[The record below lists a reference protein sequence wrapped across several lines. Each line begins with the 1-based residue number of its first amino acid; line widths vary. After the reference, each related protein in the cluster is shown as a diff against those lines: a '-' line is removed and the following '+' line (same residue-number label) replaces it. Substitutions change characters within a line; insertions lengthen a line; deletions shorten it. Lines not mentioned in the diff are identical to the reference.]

1 LQIDDKEVVV
11 SEATSSERRNSEE
24 RLLVGELT
32 HRINNE
38 FAAAIAVVS
47 LAAARS
53 PNGEVKS
60 ALAEIEGR
68 LHSYAQVN
76 RCLQI
81 PSQDMVINASAQLQR
96 LCQSI
101 SRARL
106 DCRGIELQFAGRP
119 VEMNSER
126 CWRLSMIISELITN
140 AARRAFG
147 DRGGKIQV
155 KLFRSG
161 PFVKCRVAD
170 DGAAPEKSRPG
181 LGSAIVE
188 RLIASLDG
196 TINQHFGPRG
206 TVYDMIFPVGSWAQ
220 HAGPSAFSPPKRR
233 DTVLRVGPLELDLIE
248 RTAWRGDRAISLR
261 PREFRLLEYMMRRK
275 EQVLT
280 RAMLLEEVW
289 NYKFVPQTNL
299 IDVHMGRLRR
309 KVDELHELPTIHNVR
324 GVGFILRAP
333 A

>member
-1 LQIDDKEVVV
+1 LQINDKEAVV
-11 SEATSSERRNSEE
+11 SETTSSKRRNSEQ
-24 RLLVGELT
+24 RLLVGEPT

-60 ALAEIEGR
+60 ALAEVEWC

-81 PSQDMVINASAQLQR
+81 PSQDPVIDASAQLQR

-119 VEMNSER
+119 LQMNSER
-126 CWRLSMIISELITN
+126 CWRLSMIISELVTN
-140 AARRAFG
+140 AARHAFG

-170 DGAAPEKSRPG
+170 DGAAPEKLRPG

-188 RLIASLDG
+188 RLVASLDG
-196 TINQHFGPRG
+196 KINQHFGRQG
-206 TVYDMIFPVGSWAQ
+206 AVSDMIFPMCSSGP
-220 HAGPSAFSPPKRR
+220 HAGASAPLPPKGH

-248 RTAWRGDRAISLR
+248 HTARRRDRAIDLR
-261 PREFRLLEYMMRRK
+261 PREFRLLRYMMRHGD
-275 EQVLT
+275 QLLT
-280 RAMLLEEVW
+280 RAMLLQEVW
-289 NYKFVPQTNL
+289 NYNFVPETNL

-309 KVDELHELPTIHNVR
+309 KVDEPHEFPMIQNVR